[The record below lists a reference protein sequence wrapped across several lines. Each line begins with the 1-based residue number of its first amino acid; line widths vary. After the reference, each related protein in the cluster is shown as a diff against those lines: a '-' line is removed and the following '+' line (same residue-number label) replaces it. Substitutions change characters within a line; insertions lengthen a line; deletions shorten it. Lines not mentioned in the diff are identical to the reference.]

1 MMNRLAAWLSART
14 SQSADDPPPVDPLA
28 LAATALLLEM
38 GRMDDQIDDS
48 ERVRIA
54 QLVKWKFGLDDETA
68 AALIA
73 QAEEDSA
80 SSTQLF
86 GYTSTIVEHTEPG
99 ERVQIVELLW
109 DVAYADGVLHDL
121 EASLVRR
128 IAGLLY
134 VTDKDSGA
142 ARQRVL
148 DRYGLS
154 RA

>member
-1 MMNRLAAWLSART
+1 MYFTGRLLVSWVRWTRCRT
-14 SQSADDPPPVDPLA
+14 RRRSRRPVLDIAPA
-28 LAATALLLEM
+28 NHWAH
-38 GRMDDQIDDS
+38 RM
-48 ERVRIA
+48 V
-54 QLVKWKFGLDDETA
+54 
-68 AALIA
+68 ALIA

>member
-1 MMNRLAAWLSART
+1 MINRLAAWLSART
-14 SQSADDPPPVDPLA
+14 SHSADDPPPVDPLA

-86 GYTSTIVEHTEPG
+86 GYTSTIVEHTEPE